1 MLHMRYCCLI
11 NGVCTNSVHAWG
23 VGFKIQAGKVRWISL
38 TISRLAAG
46 FSRSFAFSI
55 RFCRIFLPT
64 IRLHFVTVSVQ
75 LVTIAWIHS
84 GERVQQ
90 QYEKRFEFP
99 WCFQSVAKRKKN
111 QCSCR
116 VDAVRLKML
125 LHRLNLYARL
135 SWGHFQLI
143 TILFSSNTHHRIN
156 ERKSCYYIHWIRSIP
171 LALFSSL
178 FHSTDKNSHL
188 IRNCS
193 FDLNVFFK
201 KNWQLRRFG
210 I

>member
-1 MLHMRYCCLI
+1 MIGQMCSCSCINQHTNCIKCCDHRLKWNLAKFNCCHVPFSIWISSIFIYSLDFALNVVENEILSHCTKSVRCRMLHMRYCCLI

-90 QYEKRFEFP
+90 QYEKRRVPMMF
-99 WCFQSVAKRKKN
+99 SI
-111 QCSCR
+111 CSQTKDVHAELTLC
-116 VDAVRLKML
+116 D
-125 LHRLNLYARL
+125 
-135 SWGHFQLI
+135 
-143 TILFSSNTHHRIN
+143 
-156 ERKSCYYIHWIRSIP
+156 
-171 LALFSSL
+171 
-178 FHSTDKNSHL
+178 
-188 IRNCS
+188 
-193 FDLNVFFK
+193 
-201 KNWQLRRFG
+201 
-210 I
+210 